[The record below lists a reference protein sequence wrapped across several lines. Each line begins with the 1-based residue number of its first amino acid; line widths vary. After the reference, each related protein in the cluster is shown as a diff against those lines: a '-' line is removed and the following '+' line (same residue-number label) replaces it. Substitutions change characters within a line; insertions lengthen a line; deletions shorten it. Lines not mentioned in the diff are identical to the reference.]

1 MVSYESDVMASSDA
15 VVSMVLGVMAVLS
28 VVLVVIMVFAIL
40 CYVLQSLGMYT
51 IAKRREIK
59 YPWMAWIPVV
69 NVWTLGSIDD
79 QYQYVANGKVTN
91 RRKWLLG
98 LGIVTCVLG
107 IASSVIG
114 TKAMLELASL
124 DPSLYSM
131 SDEEAL
137 NEEVVRTILPIV
149 SKMVGVSFFMM
160 VFAIV
165 QTVFQYIALY
175 GLYASCD
182 PNNKVMY
189 LVLSI
194 VFSVTIPFFVVACR
208 NKDLGM
214 PPRRGQIPEPQMRN
228 DPWETNQ

>member
-1 MVSYESDVMASSDA
+1 MVVYVIIVAFSI
-15 VVSMVLGVMAVLS
+15 LS
-28 VVLVVIMVFAIL
+28 
-40 CYVLQSLGMYT
+40 YVLQSLGMYT

-59 YPWMAWIPVV
+59 KPWMAWIPVA
-69 NVWTLGSIDD
+69 NQWTLGSIDD

-98 LGIVTCVLG
+98 LGIVTLVLG
-107 IASSVIG
+107 IVSGVNIIN
-114 TKAMLELASL
+114 AMLELFPLL
-124 DPSLYSM
+124 DNM
-131 SDEEAL
+131 SNEQAMSEEA
-137 NEEVVRTILPIV
+137 VRVILPIMG
-149 SKMVGVSFFMM
+149 KMAGISFFTS
-160 VFAIV
+160 VLAIV

-182 PNNKVMY
+182 PNNKVMF

-214 PPRRGQIPEPQMRN
+214 PPRRGQIPDTPTQN
-228 DPWETNQ
+228 DPWQMNQ

>member
-1 MVSYESDVMASSDA
+1 MEYMSSYESDLA
-15 VVSMVLGVMAVLS
+15 VDMVLGLMAVFA
-28 VVLVVIMVFAIL
+28 VVFVIIAAFSIL
-40 CYVLQSLGMYT
+40 TYVLQSLGMYT

-59 YPWMAWIPVV
+59 NPWMAWIPVASQ
-69 NVWTLGSIDD
+69 WILGSIDD

-91 RRKWLLG
+91 RRKWLIG

-107 IASSVIG
+107 IVSGVTS
-114 TKAMLELASL
+114 TKAMFELMSLEPVLNGI
-124 DPSLYSM
+124 
-131 SDEEAL
+131 SDEQAL
-137 NEEVVRTILPIV
+137 SEEVVRTILPIV
-149 SKMVGVSFFMM
+149 SKIVGVSFFTM
-160 VFAIV
+160 VFTIA

-194 VFSVTIPFFVVACR
+194 IFSVTIPFFVVACR

-214 PPRRGQIPEPQMRN
+214 PPRRGQIPEPPTQN
-228 DPWETNQ
+228 DPWQTNP